1 MSILDKVV
9 KTKPKSARI
18 LLYGR
23 PGIGKSSFAA
33 SFPSPLF
40 LLTEETGLTGIQ
52 ALPLATTFK
61 EFWDNV
67 KELLEVSDLP
77 FKTLVIDSVSQLDA
91 LITDHILEKEVT
103 KNSKP
108 ATLSSACGGFGAG
121 FQKAAQLHRALKSM
135 LDRFQDKG
143 VTVIYISH
151 MAVKTHRAPDVSEYD
166 VYTIVANHDK
176 TREVYID
183 TCDAVLFCRI
193 KSYTDELENGRT
205 LIKSTDQRIM
215 MCGVND
221 VNVSKNRFGM
231 PNEIPMSY
239 EEISKYLGMKD
250 EKE

>member
-1 MSILDKVV
+1 MSILDKVA
-9 KTKPKSARI
+9 KTIHKAPRI

-33 SFPSPLF
+33 SFPNPLF
-40 LLTEETGLTGIQ
+40 LLTEETGLTGID
-52 ALPLATTFK
+52 ALPIAHTFK

-67 KELLEVSDLP
+67 KELTEFEEIP

-91 LITDHILEKEVT
+91 LVVDHILEKESAKNAKVT
-103 KNSKP
+103 
-108 ATLSSACGGFGAG
+108 TLASACGGYGAG
-121 FQKAAQLHRALKSM
+121 HQRAAQIHRALKSM
-135 LDRFQDKG
+135 LDKFQDKG
-143 VTVIYISH
+143 VIVIYISH

-183 TCDAVLFCRI
+183 NCDAVLFCRM
-193 KSYTDELENGRT
+193 KSYTDELESGRT

-231 PNEIPMSY
+231 PNELPMSY
-239 EEISKYLGMKD
+239 EEVAKYLGMKY
-250 EKE
+250 E